1 MKKAFGIIL
10 LVVLALLTVGCPQEQ
25 QAGEDAKLWLNGI
38 SDGSV
43 KGGKAVTLTVEK
55 GDVDWFCWTHFD
67 TGVIQ
72 TLGTDYNVY
81 AWEDRD
87 SLKKDDVDPSTLK
100 KLTERKLENGKTY
113 LFVFNVADV
122 YNLYIHQPEVAAKG
136 CEAGAK
142 DFRGKIKVVDNQTWH
157 YKDGGYTGIVDKNV
171 ELYITNNE
179 PTATSFWQGGDYT
192 VTELWPLVPTEQ
204 NEDGTY
210 KTDSGSIWAVDQE
223 LKYSSISLSN
233 GNTQGFLFP
242 VEKDKDIMIAMYQPR
257 RNTGTPL
264 NSAATEEQK
273 EENIATYFGK
283 YIAYKDLED
292 TRVIETTSKDFGSDP
307 TVDKK
312 FLKGDE
318 VFTAKS
324 ATGSITG
331 YVLTDVGDM
340 VK

>member
-25 QAGEDAKLWLNGI
+25 QAGDDAKLWLSGI

-55 GDVDWFCWTHFD
+55 GDIDWFCWTHFD

-72 TLGTDYNVY
+72 TLGKDYNVY
-81 AWEDRD
+81 AWEDKD
-87 SLKKDDVDPSTLK
+87 SLKKDDVDPSTLTTLK
-100 KLTERKLENGKTY
+100 ETKLEKGKTY

-122 YNLYIHQPEVAAKG
+122 YNLYIHQPDVAAKN

-142 DFRGKIKVVDNQTWH
+142 DFRGKIKVVDSQTWH
-157 YKDGGYTGIVDKNV
+157 YKDDGYTGIVDKNV

-179 PTATSFWQGGDYT
+179 PDSGSFWQNGDYT
-192 VTELWPLVPTEQ
+192 VTELWPLVPTEK

-210 KTDSGSIWAVDQE
+210 KTDKGSIWAVDQE
-223 LKYSSISLSN
+223 LKYSGLSLSN

-242 VEKDKDIMIAMYQPR
+242 VEKDKDIMIAMYQPN
-257 RNTGTPL
+257 RNTGTPK
-264 NSAATEEQK
+264 SGATEEEK
-273 EENIATYFGK
+273 DENIRTYFGK
-283 YIAYKDLED
+283 YIAYKALEN
-292 TRVIETTSKDFGSDP
+292 TRVIKTTSKDFGSDP

-312 FLKGDE
+312 FLKEDE

-331 YVLTDVGDM
+331 YVLTDIGDM

>member
-25 QAGEDAKLWLNGI
+25 QAGDDAKLWLNGN

-55 GDVDWFCWTHFD
+55 GDIDWFCWTHFD

-72 TLGTDYNVY
+72 TLGKDYNVY
-81 AWEDRD
+81 AWEDKD
-87 SLKKDDVDPSTLK
+87 SLKKDDVDPSTLTTLK
-100 KLTERKLENGKTY
+100 ETKLEKGKTY
-113 LFVFNVADV
+113 LFVFNVAGV
-122 YNLYIHQPEVAAKG
+122 YNLYIHQPDVAAKN

-157 YKDGGYTGIVDKNV
+157 YKDDGYTGIVDKNV
-171 ELYITNNE
+171 ELYITNDE
-179 PTATSFWQGGDYT
+179 PTTKSRWQGGDYT
-192 VTELWPLVPTEQ
+192 ITELWPLVPTEK

-242 VEKDKDIMIAMYQPR
+242 VEKDKDIMIAMYQPN
-257 RNTGTPL
+257 RNTGKYSIA
-264 NSAATEEQK
+264 NATEEEKQA
-273 EENIATYFGK
+273 NLDTYFGK
-283 YIAYKDLED
+283 YIAYKDLEN
-292 TRVIETTSKDFGSDP
+292 TRKKEAKSSEFGNG
-307 TVDKK
+307 TGDKG
-312 FLKGDE
+312 FLKGAE

-331 YVLTDVGDM
+331 YVLTDIGDM